1 MEYKLI
7 KKFLPELSKVTTEWN
22 FGTTLSNG
30 KTITD
35 KKEVSDFILASEL
48 EAELAKGVEV
58 FGNDEEIDNAEFTS
72 DEVKGVDTHSGLL
85 IGYQPLESSKPVSR
99 EEILE
104 LLADLSSSMSCSTAT
119 KVRLETEIKLTNEIR
134 KRILENGVK

>member
-7 KKFLPELSKVTTEWN
+7 KKFLPELNIEQRDQLFSISSTTVA
-22 FGTTLSNG
+22 TTPAEYI
-30 KTITD
+30 KA
-35 KKEVSDFILASEL
+35 SDL

-58 FGNDEEIDNAEFTS
+58 FGIKFNS
-72 DEVKGVDTHSGLL
+72 DDKDSVAFALYDDYDSTHSGLL
-85 IGYQPLESSKPVSR
+85 IGYQPIESSEPVSR

-134 KRILENGVK
+134 KRILENGIK